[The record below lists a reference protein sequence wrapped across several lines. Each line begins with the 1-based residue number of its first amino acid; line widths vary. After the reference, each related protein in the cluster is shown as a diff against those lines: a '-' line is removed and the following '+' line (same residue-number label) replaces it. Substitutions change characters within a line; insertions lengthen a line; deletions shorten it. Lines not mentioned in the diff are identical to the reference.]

1 MHNVRAI
8 CEDTY
13 WIGASDRRLSL
24 FENTYHIPNGMA
36 YNSYLIL
43 DEKTCLLDG
52 VDDVVAGQFSENL
65 EYMLGDRELNY
76 MVIDHMEPDHCAEIP
91 WLVKKYPTVKLV
103 CTAKTFDLIRQFHN
117 FDPTPYAIVVTEGD
131 TLELGK
137 HILQFVTA
145 PMVHWPE
152 VMVTFD
158 LATGTLF
165 SADTFGAFGAIGGNL
180 YSDEV
185 NWERDWLDQSRRYYA
200 NIVGKYGMQVNNL
213 LKKAAALPI
222 NRICP
227 LHGHIWRKDLDV
239 IRSKYAQWAS
249 FEPEEQSVVIY
260 YGTIYGGTA
269 QAADILAGMLSERGV
284 RDVRVYNTA
293 TADLATMVSEAFRAS
308 HLVFASSTQ
317 NMEIYDAMRSLVLDL
332 RAHALQKR
340 SVALIENGSWAP
352 CSGKLMRA
360 QFDAMKNI
368 TMIEPFVSIRSRLND
383 ETLEQLS
390 TLAEAIATSLSANEG
405 V

>member
-1 MHNVRAI
+1 MHNVHAI
-8 CEDTY
+8 CDDTY
-13 WIGASDRRLSL
+13 WIGASDRRLAL
-24 FENTYHIPNGMA
+24 FENTYHIPQGMA
-36 YNSYLIL
+36 YNSYVIL

-52 VDDVVAGQFSENL
+52 VDDVVASQFSENL
-65 EYMLGDRELNY
+65 DYMLGDRTLDY
-76 MVIDHMEPDHCAEIP
+76 MVINHMEPDHCAEIP
-91 WLVKKYPTVKLV
+91 WLVKKFPNIKLV
-103 CTAKTFDLIRQFHN
+103 GTAKTFDFIRQFHN
-117 FDPTPYAIVVTEGD
+117 FDPEPYALKVTEGD

-165 SADTFGAFGAIGGNL
+165 SADAFGEFGALGGNL
-180 YSDEV
+180 FADEV
-185 NWERDWLDQSRRYYA
+185 NWERDWLDQSRSYYA

-249 FEPEEQSVVIY
+249 FEPEEKSVVIY
-260 YGTIYGGTA
+260 YGTIYGGTG
-269 QAADILAGMLSERGV
+269 QAADILAGLLAQQGV

-317 NMEIYDAMRSLVLDL
+317 NMEIFDAMRTLVLDL
-332 RAHALQKR
+332 RAHAMQKR
-340 SVALIENGSWAP
+340 HVALIENGSWAP
-352 CSGKLMRA
+352 QSGKLMRE
-360 QFDAMKNI
+360 QFEAMKNI
-368 TMIEPFVSIRSRLND
+368 TIMEPSICIRSRLDD
-383 ETLEQLS
+383 ETLQQI
-390 TLAEAIATSLSANEG
+390 TVLAEAIVTSLGEE
-405 V
+405 